1 MLSKFRSD
9 LNPKQLGAYSMKNYL
24 SASILST
31 LLVSHAWALD
41 DPAPTALVHVD
52 AKELARLNNQTNL
65 LPLFVE
71 VIDSEHNNSKVFDL
85 SKELRLDSESFDPL
99 TGSFIEMQPTYHDP
113 GAVVFTLPQHF
124 APSSYR
130 VYAEDTLGQQQSV
143 NFTVEFSN
151 GSEPVKQAQALV
163 DGIPTLTTIS
173 KTGAAANRVDFVLV
187 GDGYTKADLAKWQA
201 DAQKVIDG
209 FFKQAPYSSYKNY
222 FNIYRIDAFSKESG
236 VDHPKTKVVKD
247 TAFDAA
253 YSCSGIERLICV
265 STSKVRTEV
274 SKLLPSN
281 AQEIVLVIVNDTQY
295 GGSGGSVGVI
305 SMHSSSLELAQ
316 HELGHSF
323 GRLTD
328 EYVDTNVVA
337 AANCNLTTEPSA
349 MNASKLYSARTSIKW
364 SHWIDASTVLPT
376 PSSTTSTPGL
386 YAGGQYCTGLYRPT
400 PNSKMR
406 TLGRPFDAVN
416 EELLVLRIYDYVNL
430 LESVSPSI
438 SQTVDLREGKVSSFS
453 FQTMQPATAV
463 TVAWYL
469 DNVLIANTPTLAA
482 SRIPTGTHK
491 LELVVNDPTP
501 KVRKDTANKLTKR
514 VVWQVIGSGSVS
526 APVPSTGAMFDD
538 QTLTIPTLSL
548 PTGESYEAT
557 LQLVDSSADMVFE
570 VVDLQSV
577 GMTAGSDD
585 GVFADGILSIPEVL
599 VGQQRYSVKL
609 QQLPN
614 TSPMRLQVIEA
625 VPL

>member
-9 LNPKQLGAYSMKNYL
+9 LNPKQLGAYSMKLYL

-41 DPAPTALVHVD
+41 DPASTALVHLD
-52 AKELARLNNQTNL
+52 AKELARLNSQTNL

-71 VIDSEHNNSKVFDL
+71 VIDGEHHNSKVFDL

-124 APSSYR
+124 APTSYR
-130 VYAEDTLGQQQSV
+130 VYSEDTLGQQQAV

-173 KTGAAANRVDFVLV
+173 KTGTPANRVDFVLV

-209 FFKQAPYSSYKNY
+209 FFKQAPYSSYKSY

-265 STSKVRTEV
+265 SSSKVRTEV

-337 AANCNLTTEPSA
+337 ASSCNLTTDPSSV
-349 MNASKLYSARTSIKW
+349 NASKLFSDRASVKW
-364 SHWIDASTVLPT
+364 AHWLDASTVLPT
-376 PSSTTSTPGL
+376 PSSSTSTPGL
-386 YAGGQYCTGLYRPT
+386 YAGSQYCAGLYRPT

-406 TLGRPFDAVN
+406 TLGRPFDAIN
-416 EELLVLRIYDYVNL
+416 EEQLVLRIYDYVKL
-430 LESVSPSI
+430 IETVTPST
-438 SQTVDLREGKVSSFS
+438 SQTIDLRTSTVSNFS
-453 FQTMQPATAV
+453 FQGMQPAGV
-463 TVAWYL
+463 TIAWYL
-469 DNVLIANTPTLAA
+469 DNALIANTPTLATT
-482 SRIPTGTHK
+482 SIPTGTHK
-491 LELVVNDPTP
+491 LELVVSDPTP
-501 KVRKDTANKLTKR
+501 KVRKDTASKLTKR
-514 VVWQVIGSGSVS
+514 AVWQVIGKGSVN
-526 APVPSTGAMFDD
+526 APVPSAGAMFDD
-538 QTLTIPTLSL
+538 QMLTIPTLSL

-557 LQLVDSSADMVFE
+557 LQLVDSSADMIFE
-570 VVDLQSV
+570 VVDLLSIGV
-577 GMTAGSDD
+577 SAGSDD
-585 GVFADGILSIPEVL
+585 GVFANGILSIPEVL
-599 VGQQRYSVKL
+599 VGEQRYSVKL